1 MGELKVLI
9 DEATLQAKV
18 KELAEKLEKDY
29 EGKELTFICIL
40 KGSVLFTVDL
50 AKNIKNNVKLQFI
63 KVSSYGSSHTSSG
76 KINMTLDLQ
85 ESIEGQ
91 DVIIIEDI
99 IDTGRTLSYLK
110 EYLEQKKPAS
120 LKICTLLDKKER
132 REFDIQPDYTAFD
145 IPDKFVVGYGLDD
158 NENYR
163 NLPFVGY
170 FDV

>member
-9 DEATLQAKV
+9 DETTLQARI
-18 KELAEKLEKDY
+18 KELAEKLEEDYKGKDI
-29 EGKELTFICIL
+29 TFICIL
-40 KGSVLFTVDL
+40 KGSILFTVDL
-50 AKNIKNNVKLQFI
+50 AKKMKNNVKFQFI
-63 KVSSYGSSHTSSG
+63 RVSSYGSSHTSSG
-76 KINMTLDLQ
+76 KINMSLDLQ

-110 EYLEQKKPAS
+110 KYLEEKNPAS

-145 IPDKFVVGYGLDD
+145 IPDEFVVGYGLDD

>member
-9 DEATLQAKV
+9 DEKTLQEKIE
-18 KELAEKLEKDY
+18 ELAERIMKDY
-29 EGKELTFICIL
+29 EGKDLTFICIL

-50 AKNIKNNVKLQFI
+50 AKKIKNNVRFEFI
-63 KVSSYGSSHTSSG
+63 RVSSYGSSTVSSG
-76 KINMTLDLQ
+76 KINMILDLQ
-85 ESIEGQ
+85 DSIEGK

-99 IDTGRTLSYLK
+99 IDTGRTLSYLR
-110 EYLEQKKPAS
+110 EYLKDKNPAS

-132 REFDIQPDYTAFD
+132 REFDIEPDYTAFD
-145 IPDKFVVGYGLDD
+145 IPDKFVVGYGLDYD
-158 NENYR
+158 ENYR